1 MLDRA
6 SRSKGMG
13 KVATLAAMLLTAM
26 LSVAACGA
34 SGSGSGGE
42 EAADFSATT
51 LEGEE
56 FGLAEKRGEVVALY
70 FMAAY

>member
-1 MLDRA
+1 MVQ

-13 KVATLAAMLLTAM
+13 RAATLAAILLTAM
-26 LSVAACGA
+26 LSAAACGG
-34 SGSGSGGE
+34 SGAGSGGG

>member
-1 MLDRA
+1 
-6 SRSKGMG
+6 MG
-13 KVATLAAMLLTAM
+13 RVATLAVMLLTAM
-26 LSVAACGA
+26 LSVAACGG
-34 SGSGSGGE
+34 SGAGSGGG

>member
-1 MLDRA
+1 MLDRV
-6 SRSKGMG
+6 SRSKGMD
-13 KVATLAAMLLTAM
+13 KAATLAAMM
-26 LSVAACGA
+26 LVAVLAVAACG
-34 SGSGSGGE
+34 GSGAGGE

>member
-1 MLDRA
+1 MDRA
-6 SRSKGMG
+6 AM
-13 KVATLAAMLLTAM
+13 LAAMLLTVL
-26 LSVAACGA
+26 LSVAACGG
-34 SGSGSGGE
+34 SGAGSGGE

-56 FGLAEKRGEVVALY
+56 FGLEEKRGEVVALY